1 MRSVEPAS
9 LLDAVSD
16 GPDQPLVVDD
26 LDLAPPQVVAQVEA
40 ALAAGRQVIASATTQ
55 GAVGTYRGAL
65 ATLKERA
72 DLVILWPGLG
82 PAGQV
87 SHLSLHGTVDPRA
100 LTVPG
105 RGVLVSRRSVTPLQC
120 VGPAS

>member
-1 MRSVEPAS
+1 
-9 LLDAVSD
+9 
-16 GPDQPLVVDD
+16 
-26 LDLAPPQVVAQVEA
+26 VAQVEA

-82 PAGQV
+82 PASQV

>member
-1 MRSVEPAS
+1 MPINFDEIIDRRNTSCLKYDFAAERGYPADILPLWVADMDFRVPAS
-9 LLDAVSD
+9 
-16 GPDQPLVVDD
+16 
-26 LDLAPPQVVAQVEA
+26 
-40 ALAAGRQVIASATTQ
+40 VITA
-55 GAVGTYRGAL
+55 
-65 ATLKERA
+65 LKERA